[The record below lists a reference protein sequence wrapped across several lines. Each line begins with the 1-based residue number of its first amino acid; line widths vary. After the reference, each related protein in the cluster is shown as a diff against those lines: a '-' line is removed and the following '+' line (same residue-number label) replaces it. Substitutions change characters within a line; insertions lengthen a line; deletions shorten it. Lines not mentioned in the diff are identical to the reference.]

1 VTTVGPTLRYAGIS
15 PKAYE
20 HPADR
25 AATAALHSIPL
36 MDQLIKRLCDF
47 GHERRLRQV
56 LLGNA
61 VRIGDD
67 QVPDLWATYRHCAD
81 VLDLESTPDLYV
93 TQTPLVNAMTVGAR
107 NPVVIVYSLLVGSY
121 ESTETE
127 AVLAHELGHVLSEH
141 YTYTTAL
148 IIISQVV
155 QGALPRSLL
164 AGLPIRALYLALLE
178 WSRMAELSCDRASA
192 LVLGDPLPVCHML
205 MRMAGGALGGMNLDA
220 FIRQATEYEEED
232 DLYARHARFWEELG
246 RTHPFAVRRVRQLVA
261 WVSEGDF
268 DRIRSGQYIHR
279 GQEPP
284 PSTEFDAAVNHYGD
298 RFVAM
303 VDRVGGGVQR
313 VADQIG
319 DWLRTRQPASGDAG
333 GPDDVWDDEEEAD
346 DEEDD

>member
-1 VTTVGPTLRYAGIS
+1 VPVGPTLRYEGIS

-36 MDQLIKRLCDF
+36 MDQLIRRLCDF

-67 QVPDLWATYRHCAD
+67 QLAELFASYRHCAD
-81 VLDLESTPDLYV
+81 VLDLEVIPDLYV

-107 NPVVIVYSLLVGSY
+107 NPMIIVYSSLVGSY
-121 ESTETE
+121 ESTETQS
-127 AVLAHELGHVLSEH
+127 VLAHELGHVLSEH

-148 IIISQVV
+148 IIISQVI
-155 QGALPRSLL
+155 QGAIPRSLL
-164 AGLPIRALYLALLE
+164 AGLPMRALYLALLE
-178 WSRMAELSCDRASA
+178 WSRMAELSCDRAAA

-205 MRMAGGALGGMNLDA
+205 MRMAGGALPGMNLDA
-220 FIRQATEYEEED
+220 FIRQATDYEEED

-268 DRIRSGQYIHR
+268 DRIRSGQYVHR

-284 PSTEFDAAVNHYGD
+284 ASEELDAAVDHYGD

-303 VDRVGGGVQR
+303 VDRMGGGVQR

-319 DWLRTRQPASGDAG
+319 DWLRARQGANGDSGEPENG
-333 GPDDVWDDEEEAD
+333 WGDDDDD
-346 DEEDD
+346 

>member
-1 VTTVGPTLRYAGIS
+1 MPVGPTLRYEGIS

-25 AATAALHSIPL
+25 AATAALRSIPL

-67 QVPDLWATYRHCAD
+67 QLVDLWASYRHCAD
-81 VLDLESTPDLYV
+81 VLDLEFTPDLYV

-107 NPVVIVYSLLVGSY
+107 NPMVIVYSSLVGSY
-121 ESTETE
+121 ESTETQ

-148 IIISQVV
+148 IIISQVI
-155 QGALPRSLL
+155 QGAIPRSLL
-164 AGLPIRALYLALLE
+164 AGLPLRALYLALLE
-178 WSRMAELSCDRASA
+178 WSRMAELSCDRAAA

-205 MRMAGGALGGMNLDA
+205 MRMAGGALPGMNLDA

-268 DRIRSGQYIHR
+268 DRIRSGQYVRR

-284 PSTEFDAAVNHYGD
+284 PSAEFDAAVSHYGD

-303 VDRVGGGVQR
+303 VDRMGGGVQR

-319 DWLRTRQPASGDAG
+319 DWLRARQGANGGAG
-333 GPDDVWDDEEEAD
+333 EPDDGWVDD
-346 DEEDD
+346 DEED

>member
-1 VTTVGPTLRYAGIS
+1 VTTAGPTLRYAGIS

-107 NPVVIVYSLLVGSY
+107 NPVVIVYSSLVGSY

-268 DRIRSGQYIHR
+268 DRIRSGQYVHR

-284 PSTEFDAAVNHYGD
+284 PSEEFDAAVNHYGD
-298 RFVAM
+298 RFVAT
-303 VDRVGGGVQR
+303 VDRMGGGVQR

-319 DWLRTRQPASGDAG
+319 DWLRARQ
-333 GPDDVWDDEEEAD
+333 GPDGGAGEPEDGWGDEAD
-346 DEEDD
+346 D

>member
-1 VTTVGPTLRYAGIS
+1 VPVGPTLRYEGIS

-25 AATAALHSIPL
+25 AATAALSSIPL
-36 MDQLIKRLCDF
+36 MDQLVKRLCDF

-67 QVPDLWATYRHCAD
+67 QVPDLWAGYRHCAD
-81 VLDLESTPDLYV
+81 VLDLEFIPDLYV
-93 TQTPLVNAMTVGAR
+93 TQTPLVNAMTVGA
-107 NPVVIVYSLLVGSY
+107 NKPMVIIYSSLVSSY
-121 ESTETE
+121 DSTETQ

-141 YTYTTAL
+141 VTYTTAL
-148 IIISQVV
+148 VVISQVIR
-155 QGALPRSLL
+155 GAIPRSLL
-164 AGLPIRALYLALLE
+164 AGLPLRALYLALLE

-205 MRMAGGALGGMNLDA
+205 MRMAGGALPGMNLDA

-246 RTHPFAVRRVRQLVA
+246 RSHPFAVRRVRQLVA

-268 DRIRSGQYIHR
+268 DRIRAGQYIRR

-284 PSTEFDAAVNHYGD
+284 ASEEFDAAVDHYGD

-303 VDRVGGGVQR
+303 VDRMGGSVER

-319 DWLRTRQPASGDAG
+319 DWLRGRQGSNGAD
-333 GPDDVWDDEEEAD
+333 EAD
-346 DEEDD
+346 DGWGDTDDEV

>member
-1 VTTVGPTLRYAGIS
+1 VPVGPTLRYEGIS

-67 QVPDLWATYRHCAD
+67 QLADLWTSYRHCAD
-81 VLDLESTPDLYV
+81 LLDLDVTPDLYV

-107 NPVVIVYSLLVGSY
+107 NPMVIVYSSLVASY
-121 ESTETE
+121 ESTETQ

-148 IIISQVV
+148 IIISQVI
-155 QGALPRSLL
+155 QGAIPRSLL

-178 WSRMAELSCDRASA
+178 WSRMAELSSDRAAA

-205 MRMAGGALGGMNLDA
+205 MRMAGGALPGMNLDA

-268 DRIRSGQYIHR
+268 DHIRSGRYLRR

-284 PSTEFDAAVNHYGD
+284 PSAEFDAAVTHYGD
-298 RFVAM
+298 RFVAL
-303 VDRVGGGVQR
+303 VDRMGGGVQR

-319 DWLRTRQPASGDAG
+319 DWLRARQGTDGGVGEPEDGWGD
-333 GPDDVWDDEEEAD
+333 DDEEG
-346 DEEDD
+346 

>member
-1 VTTVGPTLRYAGIS
+1 MTTAGPTLRYEGIS

-67 QVPDLWATYRHCAD
+67 QLPDLWASYRHCAD
-81 VLDLESTPDLYV
+81 VLDLDVTPDLYV

-107 NPVVIVYSLLVGSY
+107 NPMVIVYSSLVSSY

-148 IIISQVV
+148 VIITQVL
-155 QGALPRSLL
+155 QGAIPRSLL

-178 WSRMAELSCDRASA
+178 WSRMAELSSDRASA
-192 LVLGDPLPVCHML
+192 LVLGDPLPVCTML
-205 MRMAGGALGGMNLDA
+205 MRMAGGALPGMRLDA

-232 DLYARHARFWEELG
+232 DLYARHARFWVEVG

-268 DRIRSGQYIHR
+268 DRIRSGQYVHR

-284 PSTEFDAAVNHYGD
+284 PSEEFDAAVNHYGD
-298 RFVAM
+298 RFVATM
-303 VDRVGGGVQR
+303 DRVGGGVQR
-313 VADQIG
+313 VADQIS
-319 DWLRTRQPASGDAG
+319 DWLRSRQGATDEADE
-333 GPDDVWDDEEEAD
+333 PDDDDWGDGD
-346 DEEDD
+346 DA

>member
-1 VTTVGPTLRYAGIS
+1 VPVGPTLRYEGIS

-67 QVPDLWATYRHCAD
+67 QLADLWASYRHCVD
-81 VLDLESTPDLYV
+81 VLDLEFTPDLYV

-107 NPVVIVYSLLVGSY
+107 NPMIIVYSSLVGSY
-121 ESTETE
+121 ESTETQ

-148 IIISQVV
+148 IIISQVI

-164 AGLPIRALYLALLE
+164 AGLPIRALYLAHLE
-178 WSRMAELSCDRASA
+178 WSRMAELSCDRAAA
-192 LVLGDPLPVCHML
+192 LVIGDPLPVCEML
-205 MRMAGGALGGMNLDA
+205 MRMAGGALSGMNLDA

-284 PSTEFDAAVNHYGD
+284 VSSEFDAAVEHYGD
-298 RFVAM
+298 RFVATM
-303 VDRVGGGVQR
+303 DRMGGGVQR

-319 DWLRTRQPASGDAG
+319 DWLRARQGANGEAG
-333 GPDDVWDDEEEAD
+333 GTEDGWGDDDED
-346 DEEDD
+346 

>member
-1 VTTVGPTLRYAGIS
+1 
-15 PKAYE
+15 
-20 HPADR
+20 
-25 AATAALHSIPL
+25 

-107 NPVVIVYSLLVGSY
+107 NPVVIVYSSLVGSY

-319 DWLRTRQPASGDAG
+319 DWLRARQAAPGEAGDG
-333 GPDDVWDDEEEAD
+333 DGDGDGPEDVW
-346 DEEDD
+346 EDDDD